1 MAVKNTIQ
9 LWKDKIKTKEGNKH
23 KYDYGYVVV
32 FAGPGMT
39 GAASLAA
46 ISALRMGTGAVAV
59 VAEPRYAD
67 IFRHFSPS
75 FIVDEMKEA
84 AQFFE
89 HIEEEK
95 RNTILIGP
103 GAGQNNQ
110 AGLKKAVL
118 DSLKSGKITV
128 IDADAI
134 TAFKN
139 NPDELFTELSP
150 RAILTPH
157 SGEFERLFPD
167 IRGRNEEKALLAAKL
182 CGAIVVLKGPET
194 FIASPDGRIASSKIG
209 NGWLATAGSGDV
221 LAGIIAGIS
230 AWHEDVLFEAACA
243 GVWFHGRAAELAGLG
258 LISEDLP
265 HYLPT
270 VWQEIELP

>member
-1 MAVKNTIQ
+1 MAVQNTIQ
-9 LWKDKIKTKEGNKH
+9 LWKDKIGTKEGNKH

-59 VAEPRYAD
+59 VAEPKYAD

-75 FIVDEMKEA
+75 FIVDEMKET
-84 AQFFE
+84 AQFSE
-89 HIEEEK
+89 HIKEAK

-103 GAGQNNQ
+103 GAGQDNP

-118 DSLKSGKITV
+118 DSLRSGKITV

-134 TAFKN
+134 TVFKDD
-139 NPDELFTELSP
+139 PEELFKHLSA

-167 IRGRNEEKALLAAKL
+167 IQGSNEEKTLQAAKL
-182 CGAIVVLKGPET
+182 YGAIVVLKGPET
-194 FIASPDGRIASSKIG
+194 FIASPEGRIVSSIVG

-221 LAGIIAGIS
+221 LAGIIAGLS
-230 AWHEDVLFEAACA
+230 AWHNNALFEAACA
-243 GVWFHGRAAELAGLG
+243 GVWFHGRAA
-258 LISEDLP
+258 
-265 HYLPT
+265 
-270 VWQEIELP
+270 